1 MQAGAGTKRPGFLPN
16 QANFVSV
23 DLEIHGVACKAT
35 GPYIPRRKTW
45 VFTMRTETERT
56 IAEIKQALALLRRH
70 L

>member
-1 MQAGAGTKRPGFLPN
+1 MQAGAGTKHSGFLPN
-16 QANFVSV
+16 EPNFIPFELKIQ
-23 DLEIHGVACKAT
+23 DVARKAT